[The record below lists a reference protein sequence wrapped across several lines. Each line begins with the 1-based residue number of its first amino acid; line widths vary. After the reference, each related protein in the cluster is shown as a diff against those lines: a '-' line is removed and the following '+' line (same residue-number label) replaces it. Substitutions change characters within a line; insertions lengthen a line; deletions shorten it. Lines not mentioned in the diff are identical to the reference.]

1 MTYFQHQFIISFF
14 FNYFVGVLTG
24 KPGEVTFKDVV
35 ETYAA
40 DNGIT
45 FIPKAGRVH
54 EGKQIWLFG
63 KISCYLDRDVVF
75 IFISSDQKWKPIA
88 LEELLKIS

>member
-1 MTYFQHQFIISFF
+1 MFSYFDDYFIPYSIYLIY
-14 FNYFVGVLTG
+14 YFYVSLGVLTG

-45 FIPKAGRVH
+45 FMPKKDRTH

-63 KISCYLDRDVVF
+63 KSLCYLDIYGGWLATVS
-75 IFISSDQKWKPIA
+75 IAASDPF
-88 LEELLKIS
+88 